1 MVEAWPT
8 SVIHLAGN
16 GEFNQSLQHVLTG
29 GVDEAE
35 EVEIGSIAAGEAAIT
50 RQTAGVA
57 SR

>member
-1 MVEAWPT
+1 VDRH
-8 SVIHLAGN
+8 VL